1 MKKKSLPKIKLSKI
15 TWIDEFKKFAIRGNV
30 LDLAIGVIIGG
41 AFQKIVTS
49 VINDLV
55 MPIIGWVTGSVNF
68 NDQFIALKIPEGVDK
83 RQITSL
89 DVAKQLG
96 VTTFNYG
103 AFITTLID
111 FLIMSFVIF
120 MMVKIINRLSEIRKK
135 QENTKPEEP
144 ITKVCQY
151 CQSEINIKAVRCPH
165 CTSTLE

>member
-1 MKKKSLPKIKLSKI
+1 MKKRKLPKIKLSKI

-30 LDLAIGVIIGG
+30 MDLAIGVIIGG

-49 VINDLV
+49 VINDLI
-55 MPIIGWVTGSVNF
+55 MPVIGWMTGSVNF

-83 RQITSL
+83 SQITSL
-89 DVAKQLG
+89 EVAKQLG

-120 MMVKIINRLSEIRKK
+120 MMVKIINRLSELRKK
-135 QENTKPEEP
+135 QEDIKPEEP
-144 ITKVCQY
+144 TTKTCPY
-151 CQSEINIKAVRCPH
+151 CQSEISIKAVRCPH